1 MKAQIPAGQM
11 MRRAAVAI
19 LLVLSVTGLLVAGFW
34 DSMFT
39 KQPLALRFLY
49 YTNNEVRSRI
59 AVMEISNR
67 TDEPY
72 EWRFHSC
79 AKGVN
84 HVVGVSDLL
93 ETNGELRAVSPF
105 TGCSLYGHD
114 TLQFGTDEYQAGEQF
129 WVEVKHYPRTAGDL
143 RRDKLSG
150 WLWRHGW
157 YRASPYVELGRR
169 INGPVLPP
177 DHP

>member
-19 LLVLSVTGLLVAGFW
+19 LLFLSLTGLLVTGFG
-34 DSMFT
+34 DSMYT

-49 YTNNEVRSRI
+49 YTNNQVRSRI

-72 EWRFHSC
+72 EWWFRSC
-79 AKGVN
+79 AKGV
-84 HVVGVSDLL
+84 HHLVHVSDLL

-105 TGCSLYGHD
+105 TGCSLFGHD
-114 TLQFGTDEYQAGEQF
+114 ALQFGTDEYQAGEQF
-129 WVEVKHYPRTAGDL
+129 WAEVKHYPKTRGERWRERFSWELERCGL
-143 RRDKLSG
+143 RRL
-150 WLWRHGW
+150 
-157 YRASPYVELGRR
+157 ASYVREGRR

-177 DHP
+177 DC